1 MERRLKQLL
10 LLTVLIASLLV
21 YPVKAEDPE
30 SLIGQG
36 NDGNRSGP
44 VHVIELFDD
53 KGSKIRSKDAD
64 PKPFSTRKTCGECH
78 DYEKIA
84 AGWHFNGHDTDIEAG
99 RPGEPWMLVDSKTRM
114 QVPMSS
120 CNWKGVFSPEQMGVS
135 PWEFVKQNFS
145 HFPGGSYGEMEPD
158 EPDEIIRQEISGSFE
173 INCLACHNADPHQ
186 DQSVAAMQSARQNYR
201 WIPAVSSGMAEV
213 KGVASA
219 LDDFFDPEFDEGIK
233 TAYKENL
240 FDSEDKVFFDIT
252 GKPSN
257 ERCYFCHSSQKL
269 SVGEDQ
275 EWTRD
280 EDVHL
285 ASGLNC
291 VDCHRNGDDHMIT
304 RGTESEGPGQT
315 LTCEGCHTGGHHAEI
330 PEMGRLGAPEPAH
343 RGIPMV
349 HFEKLTCTACHS
361 GPWPKEEVGR
371 WRTAR
376 MHKTGLHGKH
386 NLEITQPHVYSPV
399 LMKGADGKIG
409 PHKVFWPAYWG
420 MLKDESIEPMAPKD
434 ILAKAENVLGKN
446 AEKEDDWKSL
456 TEQQIAEVLKQLDSE
471 DAEAVYVAGGKLYR
485 LNAKGGIESQTH
497 AAAEPYAWPLA
508 HDVRP
513 VEQALGVRKCKDCHT
528 TDSAFF
534 FGQVQMDSP
543 VKSDGGPEF
552 VEMVKLQGIDRLYMW
567 AFNFSFV
574 FRPLLK
580 IVAFA
585 SCGLIGLV
593 LLAYVLKAVAAFSNA
608 CAKEDE

>member
-1 MERRLKQLL
+1 M
-10 LLTVLIASLLV
+10 LTASLSIC
-21 YPVKAEDPE
+21 PVRAESGED
-30 SLIGQG
+30 LIGQG

-44 VHVIELFDD
+44 VHVMELFDD
-53 KGSKIRSKDAD
+53 NGKQIRAKDAD

-84 AGWHFNGHDTDIEAG
+84 MGWHFNGHNADIEAG
-99 RPGEPWMLVDSKTRM
+99 RSGQPWVLTDSKTRT
-114 QVPMSS
+114 QVPITNRKWS
-120 CNWKGVFSPEQMGVS
+120 GAFTPEQLGIS

-145 HFPGGSYGEMEPD
+145 HFPGGGYGEMESEDPD
-158 EPDEIIRQEISGSFE
+158 EMIRQEISGKFE

-186 DQSVAAMQSARQNYR
+186 DSSAAAMQSARQNYR
-201 WIPAVSSGMAEV
+201 WIPAASSGLAEI
-213 KGVASA
+213 KGVASS
-219 LDDFFDPEFDEGIK
+219 LDDYFDPEFDEGIK
-233 TAYKENL
+233 TTYKGGV

-257 ERCYFCHSSQKL
+257 ERCYFCHSNQDL

-275 EWTRD
+275 EWNRD

-304 RGTESEGPGQT
+304 RGIESEASNQT
-315 LTCEGCHTGGHHAEI
+315 LTCEGCHTGEHHTEI
-330 PEMGRLGAPEPAH
+330 PELGRLGAPEPAH
-343 RGIPMV
+343 RGIPAI

-361 GPWPKEEVGR
+361 GPWPKEEIGR
-371 WRTAR
+371 WRIAR

-386 NLEITQPHVYSPV
+386 NLGITQPHVYAPV

-434 ILAKAENVLGKN
+434 VLAKAKNVLGKN

-456 TEQQIAEVLKQLDSE
+456 TEQQISETLKRLTSK
-471 DAEAVYVAGGKLYR
+471 DAEAVYIAGGQLYY
-485 LNAKGGIESQTH
+485 LNAEGGIENRTH

-513 VEQALGVRKCKDCHT
+513 AEQALGVRQCKDCHT

-534 FGQVQMDSP
+534 FGKIQMDSP

-552 VEMVKLQGIDRLYMW
+552 VEMVELQGIDRLYMW

-574 FRPLLK
+574 FRPFLK
-580 IVAFA
+580 VVAFA
-585 SCGLIGLV
+585 ACGLIGLV

-608 CAKEDE
+608 CAKEDA